1 MSRLFA
7 DELAEKR
14 REMRASYDQGQ
25 PLLRPHILWL
35 GWAAL
40 LVVQIFSFSGVR
52 SDDAFITYRYGQN
65 LATGVGLVFNP
76 GDRMLGS
83 TSPGQ
88 MLLTA
93 GVYAIAG
100 LQATPSVMATLG
112 CLAWS
117 AQVAALFMLLQASLG
132 RGGAALVA
140 GLAGIGATGAQ
151 TWVPLETNLVAACV
165 LFAFVAAD
173 RGKWYAV
180 AILAAAATLLR
191 PDAWLA
197 AIVLGAFCIWERRQH
212 AIGPCAA
219 FLALAAAW
227 PIFAWQYY
235 GSPLPQSALTKY
247 HRATF
252 LEYFFHE
259 LTYPSAVFLPDFIT
273 PPIRVCLMLV
283 LATSGGVLL
292 LRRAPRLAPFVIY
305 GFLHALAY
313 LQLRPFT
320 IHQWH
325 LYPWVVVLCV
335 LSWASLIVIAGKLAA
350 RARRAPYWVAVA
362 ACGYLIAVQ
371 FARFAVSARELEA
384 RYWTGQRQATYVEIS
399 KYLVQH
405 AAAGDW
411 FGSVEVGT
419 IAYYS
424 NLSAFDFGG
433 LVTRPY
439 ARLEQHP
446 VRFLVVDKLYMQRD
460 NPVRPVFQSQHG
472 EFLAVVYRR

>member
-1 MSRLFA
+1 MSRVL
-7 DELAEKR
+7 E
-14 REMRASYDQGQ
+14 
-25 PLLRPHILWL
+25 PLLRPHVLWL

-40 LVVQIFSFSGVR
+40 LVIQIFSFSGVR
-52 SDDAFITYRYGQN
+52 SDDAFISYRYGQN
-65 LATGVGLVFNP
+65 LATGAGLVFNP
-76 GDRMLGS
+76 EERVLGS

-88 MLLTA
+88 MLLA
-93 GVYAIAG
+93 ALVYAIAG

-117 AQVAALFMLLQASLG
+117 AQVAALFLLLQAPLG

-173 RGKWYAV
+173 RRAWYATAV
-180 AILAAAATLLR
+180 LAAIATVLR

-197 AIVLGAFCIWERRQH
+197 ALILGSFCIWERRRQ
-212 AIGPCAA
+212 ALGPCAV
-219 FLALAAAW
+219 FLGLAVLW
-227 PIFAWQYY
+227 PLFAWQYY

-247 HRATF
+247 HRSSL
-252 LEYFFHE
+252 LEYLIHE
-259 LTYPSAVFLPDFIT
+259 LTMPSAVFLPDMA
-273 PPIRVCLMLV
+273 PPLRICLMV
-283 LATSGGVLL
+283 ALAITGGVQLL
-292 LRRAPRLAPFVIY
+292 KRAPRLAPFVIY
-305 GFLHALAY
+305 GIAHALAY

-320 IHQWH
+320 VHQWH

-335 LSWASLIVIAGKLAA
+335 LSWSALIGFARASAE
-350 RARRAPYWVAVA
+350 RARRAPYW
-362 ACGYLIAVQ
+362 IAVIACAGLALVQ
-371 FARFAVSARELEA
+371 VVRFADAARELDA

-399 KYLVQH
+399 KYLAKH
-405 AAAGDW
+405 AAPGDW

-439 ARLEQHP
+439 SRLEQFP

-460 NPVRPVFQSQHG
+460 SPARPVFQSQHG